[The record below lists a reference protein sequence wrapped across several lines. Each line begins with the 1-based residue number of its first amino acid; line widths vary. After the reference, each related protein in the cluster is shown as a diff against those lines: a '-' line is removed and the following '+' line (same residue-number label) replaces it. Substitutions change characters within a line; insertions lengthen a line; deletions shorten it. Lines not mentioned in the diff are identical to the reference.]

1 MSHEKL
7 IVFLQSLVF
16 LAKYLMRSCVLNVK
30 LNIGIIEPLL
40 ILKTIIKKN
49 TILGAARI
57 LRTNYERLCAFLIMV
72 LKLNKGTKLPK

>member
-40 ILKTIIKKN
+40 ILKTIIKN
-49 TILGAARI
+49 TILGAAKI

-72 LKLNKGTKLPK
+72 LKLNKSTKLPK